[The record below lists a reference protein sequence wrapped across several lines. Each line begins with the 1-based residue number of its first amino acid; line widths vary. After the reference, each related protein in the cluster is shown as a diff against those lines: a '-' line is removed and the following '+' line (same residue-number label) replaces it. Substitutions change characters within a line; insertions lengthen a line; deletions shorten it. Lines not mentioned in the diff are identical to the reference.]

1 MGEGVVFLILLG
13 VGFYLTQRTFIKEV
27 ALSKQ
32 QKNFLLSITHELKT
46 PLASVKLYL
55 QTLQKRELDEE
66 KKASVIGKAV
76 MDTDRLTNLVD
87 NILLATQIEQG
98 TYPFHSEKLNFSEL
112 IFETVAYFNV
122 QGELK
127 GEEKKSVVLS
137 PSFQKELHVIGDRS
151 ALSSLLLNLIDNGLK
166 YAEKDSVVIDLK
178 KTDNN
183 LLFSVSNQGMVLSS
197 EEKDRIFDKF
207 YRVGDEDTRKK
218 PGTGLGLFIVKYI
231 VEKHKGSIVVID
243 NVPLK
248 TRFLIREQLKICL
261 LKGKVCKPAFGH
273 FPEDTAR
280 SGISILQIKNWIV
293 GGSRNRQ
300 IKIKVEMATIGTVEE
315 KVAGDI
321 NRKMFVHSLC

>member
-1 MGEGVVFLILLG
+1 MKKTKPFILFYLLVAYVFLQFVWWAYHIIDLNGEIYELKVQIEKLESPEPEGRLAFLNALEEKRNYRRLMVMGEGAVFLILLG
-13 VGFYLTQRTFIKEV
+13 IGFYVTQRTFIKEV

-76 MDTDRLTNLVD
+76 MDADRLTNLVD

-98 TYPFHSEKLNFSEL
+98 TYPFHSERLNFSEL
-112 IFETVAYFNV
+112 IAETVAYFNG

-127 GEEKKSVVLS
+127 GEEKNSVVLS
-137 PSFQKELHVIGDRS
+137 PSFQKGLHVIGDKS

-178 KTDNN
+178 KSDNN
-183 LLFSVSNQGMVLSS
+183 LSFSVSNQGMALSS

-231 VEKHKGSIVVID
+231 VEKHKGSIVVKD
-243 NVPLK
+243 NMPSGCIFEV
-248 TRFLIREQLKICL
+248 CL
-261 LKGKVCKPAFGH
+261 EIA
-273 FPEDTAR
+273 
-280 SGISILQIKNWIV
+280 Q
-293 GGSRNRQ
+293 
-300 IKIKVEMATIGTVEE
+300 
-315 KVAGDI
+315 
-321 NRKMFVHSLC
+321 